1 MEFNKNEWQRI
12 RRAENGNVW
21 TKKYEKTKKGFL
33 VRMYRNMKSRTC
45 GVQKMKAHLY
55 LGLPL
60 IDKEPFYEWALNSD
74 TFHSMFQNWEEANY
88 DRKLTPTVDR
98 IDSSIGYE
106 VGNMQWLTHSQN
118 SKKGNESR
126 LMKNGKV
133 R

>member
-1 MEFNKNEWQRI
+1 MKFDKLEWQRKQ
-12 RRAENGNVW
+12 REASGNVC

-45 GVQKMKAHLY
+45 GVQKAKAHLY

-60 IDKEPFYEWALNSD
+60 IDKEPFYKWALNCD
-74 TFHSMFQNWEEANY
+74 KFHSMFAVWAAANH

-126 LMKNGKV
+126 IMKNLH
-133 R
+133 RR